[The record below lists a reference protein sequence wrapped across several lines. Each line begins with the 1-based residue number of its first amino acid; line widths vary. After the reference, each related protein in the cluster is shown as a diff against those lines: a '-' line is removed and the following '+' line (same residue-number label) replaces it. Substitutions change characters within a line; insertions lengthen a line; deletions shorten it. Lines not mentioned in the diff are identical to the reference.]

1 VRKKYFYVSLLMLV
15 ILGCQTIEL
24 LPEAKLVR
32 TISPVVAEKCQHL
45 GLVNA
50 FEIYLGGGIE
60 GAQLKIRNK
69 AAKLGGNSILIV
81 SENIDKHQHATIIAE
96 VYKCSFENK

>member
-1 VRKKYFYVSLLMLV
+1 MTIKYFYISLLTLA

-24 LPEAKLVR
+24 LPEAKQVR
-32 TISPVVAEKCQHL
+32 TISPVVAEKCQHI

-50 FEIYLGGGIE
+50 FEIYLAGGME
-60 GAQLKIRNK
+60 AAQLNIRNQ

-81 SENIDKHQHATIIAE
+81 SENIDKHQHAKIMAE
-96 VYKCSFENK
+96 VYKCNFENK

>member
-1 VRKKYFYVSLLMLV
+1 MSKKYFYVSLLMLV

-24 LPEAKLVR
+24 SQEAKQVR
-32 TISPVVAEKCQHL
+32 TISPAVAEKCQHL

-50 FEIYLGGGIE
+50 FEIYLVGGIE
-60 GAQLKIRNK
+60 AAQLNIRNQ

-81 SENIDKHQHATIIAE
+81 SENIDKHKHAKIIAE
-96 VYKCSFENK
+96 VYRCSFESK